1 MSSRR
6 PVLSPWR
13 TAGAHAAEGS
23 VADTAR
29 DVGWVFNNETDQPLT
44 EFVQSG
50 WVEAVTYGQ
59 AFGLFTDHDSE
70 RAMVEIGSGIGRM
83 TAPFSQRFGTVIAC
97 DVDEAFL
104 ERCRETVAGFGGPGR
119 LDTAHVADGAHLPL
133 PDDSADAAFSY
144 ITFQHCS
151 REGALSLA
159 TEAARVV
166 RPGGRIALNF
176 RSWVLKDLALV
187 PAGVAVRFVWRVFPR
202 ARWLRGRTLT
212 RLGWQA
218 NRLGPRTVLA
228 HLAAAAP
235 SVHNVELVEHAHRPW
250 WRRWLPSWQGCRTGA
265 RLDWIDRSHW
275 WLVADVT

>member
-1 MSSRR
+1 VSRR

-23 VADTAR
+23 AADTAR
-29 DVGWVFNNETDQPLT
+29 DVGWVFNNETDQRFE

-59 AFGLFTDHDSE
+59 AFGLFTDHDAD
-70 RAMVEIGSGIGRM
+70 RTLVEIGSGIGRM
-83 TAPFSQRFGTVIAC
+83 TAPFTQRFGTVVAC
-97 DVDEAFL
+97 DVDPAFL
-104 ERCRETVAGFGGPGR
+104 ARCRETVADFGGPGR
-119 LDTAHVADGAHLPL
+119 LETAQVEDGAHLPL
-133 PDDSADAAFSY
+133 PDDRADVAFSY

-187 PAGVAVRFVWRVFPR
+187 PAGIVVRLVWRILPR
-202 ARWLRGRTLT
+202 STWLRRRSLT

-228 HLAAAAP
+228 HLASTAP
-235 SVHNVELVEHAHRPW
+235 SVHNLQLVEHADRPR
-250 WRRWLPSWQGCRTGA
+250 WRRWLPSWQGCRTDE